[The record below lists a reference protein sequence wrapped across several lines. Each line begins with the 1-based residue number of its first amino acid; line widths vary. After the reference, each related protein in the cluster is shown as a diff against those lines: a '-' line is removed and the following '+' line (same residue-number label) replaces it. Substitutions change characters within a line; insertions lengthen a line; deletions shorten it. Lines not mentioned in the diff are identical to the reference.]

1 MLPMRAN
8 FSNKYKSDSLECQA
22 CVRTNK
28 QTNNT
33 MTGFK
38 APIESQFHILTSCPN
53 YSDLR
58 ILYDTETDKGLVDFV
73 KAVLDRRI
81 EEGDQ

>member
-1 MLPMRAN
+1 
-8 FSNKYKSDSLECQA
+8 
-22 CVRTNK
+22 
-28 QTNNT
+28 

-81 EEGDQ
+81 EEGDK